1 MCSPCL
7 ACGKGVDW
15 RPSGRSFASH
25 QKRVYTAAMEPEPS
39 KRPRL
44 EEEDDDTIS
53 YEEALELIEF
63 DPKVKPAGLW

>member
-1 MCSPCL
+1 MPGMWEGCGLEAQWAQFHL
-7 ACGKGVDW
+7 A
-15 RPSGRSFASH
+15 SEES
-25 QKRVYTAAMEPEPS
+25 TAAMEPEPS